1 MQKPKLEILS
11 EQTLEQ
17 TVITE
22 VAVIYEQLKTLTKHI
37 DELRADIK
45 EIKDIQTQKISDLER
60 RTSLLEEKM
69 SRLNWIVNL
78 LTGVIITGIAGGL
91 LSLIIKN

>member
-17 TVITE
+17 TAITE
-22 VAVIYEQLKTLTKHI
+22 VAVISEQLKTLTKHI

-78 LTGVIITGIAGGL
+78 LTGIIITGIAGGL